1 MLDMQATDPIHIAFI
16 AQLPRIA
23 GGAKSSVGFQGG
35 KWITLHIDELRP
47 PDDHIPKI
55 DKLLR
60 KPVSSLFDIDVIR
73 DGTNVVGN
81 TVALLRNCV
90 QAAACRIDDEIGSV
104 ARATRRIELLLNLLP
119 DTKEEQIMCLQN
131 AGWFLFNFFYVRLCI
146 VTLEMFLLRQNC

>member
-1 MLDMQATDPIHIAFI
+1 MQATDPIHIAFI